1 MNSISRFIT
10 LAVIHV
16 ETPASVQGSLP
27 AMSHL
32 AAIGMLIADRGT
44 DGQWRFSLVSHA
56 AQAGEGEDALLS
68 WATRMM
74 PPSGIVIGW
83 QLAERI
89 VPPLLDAGA
98 SGDPDIDRAFLD
110 RFMQL
115 VTAPSV
121 DLAIPHG
128 GAGAPSL
135 AEVAARNGIELPDLT
150 AGHIEAAWAFGNRV
164 LLEAQVEAMAVA
176 TWRLW
181 LTEANGSGEFAAAA
195 FEQWLQP

>member
-1 MNSISRFIT
+1 MNQLSRFVA
-10 LAVIHV
+10 LAVMHV
-16 ETPASVQGSLP
+16 ETPTSIQGTLP

-32 AAIGMLIADRGT
+32 AAIGMLIAARDAE
-44 DGQWRFSLVSHA
+44 GQWRFSLVSHA
-56 AQAGEGEDALLS
+56 TEAGEGEDALLS

-89 VPPLLDAGA
+89 VPPLLEAGA
-98 SGDPDIDRAFLD
+98 NGDPDIDRAFLD
-110 RFMQL
+110 RFMTL

-135 AEVAARNGIELPDLT
+135 TEIVARHGIELPSLT
-150 AGHIEAAWAFGNRV
+150 AGQVEAAWALGNRA
-164 LLEAQVEAMAVA
+164 LLRKQVEAMAVA

-181 LTEANGSGEFAAAA
+181 LAEANGSAGSAATA
-195 FEQWLQP
+195 FDRWLQP